1 MPRQTDHFG
10 LKAVLRKVVSIIEE
24 NVGYES
30 VGCPKPHEDRDEGSD
45 ENVRFL
51 SVHEHVSAFGHAR
64 IVTVH
69 SYPGSERSAEVG
81 CVPDMVKVPM
91 REKDELERAWHAAGA
106 FEFSVQLFACVRA
119 SRVNQDVTGSG
130 LDQVAVD
137 PPHAKGQRET
147 EDVDVL
153 RHVGLLQT
161 RAVARVA

>member
-1 MPRQTDHFG
+1 MPRQTDDFG
-10 LKAVLRKVVSIIEE
+10 LKAVSREIVSIIEE
-24 NVGYES
+24 NVGCES
-30 VGCPKPHEDRDEGSD
+30 LGCPKPREDRDEGSD
-45 ENVRFL
+45 EDVWFL

-69 SYPGSERSAEVG
+69 GYLGSESRAEVS

-137 PPHAKGQRET
+137 PPHAKGQRESD
-147 EDVDVL
+147 DVDVL
-153 RHVGLLQT
+153 RHIGLLRT